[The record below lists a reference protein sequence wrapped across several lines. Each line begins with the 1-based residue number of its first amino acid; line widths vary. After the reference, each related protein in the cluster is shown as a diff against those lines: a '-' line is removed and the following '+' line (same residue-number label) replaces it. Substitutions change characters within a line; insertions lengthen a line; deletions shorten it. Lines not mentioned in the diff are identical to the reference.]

1 MMPHIHHVLWTQARD
16 SAGFP
21 GDASGKESACN
32 AGDVMKC
39 GFDPWVGKILW
50 RRAWQPTPVSL
61 PGESHGQRSLVGYS
75 PWGHKESDMTEALMQ
90 ESWQLEQRQGNTSL
104 NQMTPGWHVRGHG
117 WKAKGHLRKSRGKRE
132 GERPPLALLAGKKHV
147 FRRAVPLTSYGW
159 W

>member
-1 MMPHIHHVLWTQARD
+1 MRVWSLGRENPLEEGLATH
-16 SAGFP
+16 S
-21 GDASGKESACN
+21 S
-32 AGDVMKC
+32 
-39 GFDPWVGKILW
+39 ILAW
-50 RRAWQPTPVSL
+50 RIQ
-61 PGESHGQRSLVGYS
+61 GQRSLVGYS
-75 PWGHKESDMTEALMQ
+75 PWGHKESDMTEARMQ

-159 W
+159 WQVHIAIPASVGAWETKVPVCFKIYRGW